1 MGDYHFWLSEA
12 SCASGSIGFQDSS
25 ISISLEE
32 INYYLCPT
40 IVTLAGPILESKGM
54 RAIFQ
59 KKGKK
64 GQEIWKFGQKCTK
77 LENILKKGSLMRATI
92 AHMKQLE
99 YALFRFFFYFFASFI
114 KLSGGLFNHDLLF
127 VCQRMTEPFTFL
139 SP

>member
-40 IVTLAGPILESKGM
+40 IVTLAGPIRESKGM

-64 GQEIWKFGQKCTK
+64 GQEI
-77 LENILKKGSLMRATI
+77 
-92 AHMKQLE
+92 
-99 YALFRFFFYFFASFI
+99 
-114 KLSGGLFNHDLLF
+114 
-127 VCQRMTEPFTFL
+127 
-139 SP
+139 